1 MKTKLEILNE
11 FLVKFKGAICIFA
24 FFVWLKMQNTLSKLL
39 RNSFYFF
46 KFQIYLIK
54 TLSTC
59 TNFFIKKF

>member
-39 RNSFYFF
+39 RVIHFIFLSF
-46 KFQIYLIK
+46 KFI
-54 TLSTC
+54 
-59 TNFFIKKF
+59 